1 MGKGDRIFVILH
13 GMFLYC
19 RQNYYLVIYFTW
31 NLNMAQGNVIVCQ
44 VDDGGLLIINP
55 VGYIDCI

>member
-1 MGKGDRIFVILH
+1 MGNGNRIFVILWDVYI
-13 GMFLYC
+13 LYKES
-19 RQNYYLVIYFTW
+19 LPSIYFNW

-44 VDDGGLLIINP
+44 VDDGGLSIVNP